1 MLTTLFNCHG
11 TEGGTVFANEET
23 KHIDQI
29 SKDIYDIRRQ
39 LRDPDTLIDIP
50 VRVRLVFAQC
60 WSNLA
65 TPSESV
71 INGFQIVTL
80 ASAIDAKTTNTLL
93 PVMIN
98 NRRIERSQH
107 LELERWA
114 KDVAKE
120 YDHYLS
126 RSAFTV
132 E

>member
-11 TEGGTVFANEET
+11 TEGGIVFANEET

-71 INGFQIVTL
+71 INGFLNSYPSIRDRCQNYKYIV
-80 ASAIDAKTTNTLL
+80 AGYDKQSS
-93 PVMIN
+93 
-98 NRRIERSQH
+98 NR
-107 LELERWA
+107 A
-114 KDVAKE
+114 
-120 YDHYLS
+120 
-126 RSAFTV
+126 
-132 E
+132 